1 MDQDEDDKIERE
13 GKTPRKKAHKDET
26 KEERTARLRERKKS
40 DTPSKDKVRSE
51 MAFIFHYP
59 ISLVHQLF
67 DTLYQFSGVECNQGL
82 WYNACQVL

>member
-51 MAFIFHYP
+51 MAFIFH
-59 ISLVHQLF
+59 QLF
-67 DTLYQFSGVECNQGL
+67 DTLFQFSGVECNQGL